1 MKTIEPLLKNLNQ
14 WSILFQILI
23 LLILICLEQ
32 LERQGIL
39 IIVFIQLALE
49 ISVCLD
55 LYLKK

>member
-1 MKTIEPLLKNLNQ
+1 MKTIEPLLENLNQ

-39 IIVFIQLALE
+39 IIVFTQLGLE
-49 ISVCLD
+49 ISICLD
-55 LYLKK
+55 LYLTK